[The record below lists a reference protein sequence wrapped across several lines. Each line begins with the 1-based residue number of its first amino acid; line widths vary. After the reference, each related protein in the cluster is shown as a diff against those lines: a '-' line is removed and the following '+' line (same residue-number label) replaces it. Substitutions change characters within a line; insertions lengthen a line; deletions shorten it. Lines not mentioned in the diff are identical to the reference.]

1 MFKKIIKLYKTFKM
15 KQIAEKQPDLL
26 PYVLHGL
33 EYNEAHKEKGW
44 RAIIEINGPV
54 TIDPVIIQEELDNS
68 LLAVGYGCSLKADVG
83 NETTTLI
90 ISKNDEVLLTMEFFN
105 NNRKVIME
113 RVNGMIGIDTRLL
126 CAILENGTRNTLP
139 QK

>member
-33 EYNEAHKEKGW
+33 GYNEAHKEKGW
-44 RAIIEINGPV
+44 RAIIEIHGPV

-90 ISKNDEVLLTMEFFN
+90 ISKNDEVLLTLEFFN

-126 CAILENGTRNTLP
+126 CAILENGTCITLP